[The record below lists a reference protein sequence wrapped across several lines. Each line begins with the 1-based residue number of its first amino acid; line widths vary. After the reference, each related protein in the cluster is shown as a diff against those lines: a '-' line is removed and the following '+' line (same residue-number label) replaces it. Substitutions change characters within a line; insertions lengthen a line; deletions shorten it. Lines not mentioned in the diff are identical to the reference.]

1 MKDITGQIIKVGDT
15 VAVPLSKTELRIGI
29 VSKITKLKVK
39 VKSNI
44 LDGSWDASA
53 VIILNNNIKETV
65 KFNLFIN
72 GECEVL
78 TGSMDTIFN
87 NLLKD
92 LEITKEDISNLE
104 IEENDYIEFEY
115 EGKQYTIEI
124 A

>member
-115 EGKQYTIEI
+115 EGKQYTIEV